1 MAIVR
6 FPKPFRE
13 PPPPTERDQFELFD
27 DLPVLL
33 GPEGPLSK
41 RRMQKLVA
49 AMATDLNELSDFVDD
64 VREGVAL
71 LQEYL
76 GEHEPWAS

>member
-1 MAIVR
+1 MAVVH
-6 FPKPFRE
+6 FPRPYRE
-13 PPPPTERDQFELFD
+13 PPPPAVREQLELFD

-33 GPEGPLSK
+33 GPEGVLSK

-49 AMATDLNELSDFVDD
+49 AMATDLDELSDFVDA
-64 VREGVAL
+64 VREGFAL